1 MKLYKFNI
9 GDNPYEVKINSIQ
22 GVLAYVEVNGIEYE
36 VDITGSGLETT
47 PQPQGVQM
55 PISTPTI
62 QPQPSLP
69 VQARQ
74 TGGQT
79 APPKSS
85 AGANDITS
93 PMPGIVHKINVS
105 VGDTVKP
112 NDTLII
118 IEAMKMENKINATKN
133 GTIETIHVKEGDSI
147 LEGALLFSLA
157 SSLGG

>member
-9 GDNPYEVKINSIQ
+9 GDNPYEVKINSIE
-22 GVLAYVEVNGIEYE
+22 GDLAYVEVNGIEYE
-36 VDITGSGLETT
+36 VDIRDSGLETT
-47 PQPQGVQM
+47 PQVQAVQM
-55 PISTPTI
+55 PISATPNI
-62 QPQPSLP
+62 QPQSS
-69 VQARQ
+69 
-74 TGGQT
+74 GQT
-79 APPKSS
+79 APKKSL

-105 VGDTVKP
+105 VGDTVTP

-133 GTIETIHVKEGDSI
+133 GIIETIHVKEGDSI
-147 LEGALLFSLA
+147 LEGAPLFSLA